1 MSDLRYAVRRLRRA
15 PALSATIV
23 VTLALGIGANTA
35 VFSLADK
42 LFLEPPPGI
51 AHPESLRRIYTR
63 SNWSVGGV
71 TEIHDEIGY
80 PQFKALAAALEPR
93 ARLTAYAKP
102 DSIVVGDEE
111 SRTTA
116 RGAYVDSAFFHVLGV
131 QFASGRPFAADE
143 GSFANPVMV
152 AVISHSYWQQH
163 FGGDP
168 KIIGVKALFDRRW
181 YTIIGV
187 TEGGFRGLDLNRT
200 DVWLPLA
207 SPFGDPTRPWYQSWR
222 NARRV
227 RVLARVPPGMT
238 DGQLA
243 AISTVALRNAEF
255 EHVQPHPDTATV
267 IPGAILELLGPSI
280 GQRTEVAIMFRL
292 IGVALALLL
301 VACANVANLL
311 LARAVARQREIGV
324 RLALGVT
331 HARLLWQLLVESLTL
346 SLLAGVAAV
355 LVGVWCSA
363 LLAHAILPN
372 VILPNTVDWRII
384 AFTVTVAIA
393 TGVLAGFAPALQ
405 ARRTDVTT
413 ALRGSARPP
422 QSTAARLRGLL
433 VVAQTALS
441 LMLIVGAG
449 LFARSLSDLKSID
462 LGYDVDR
469 LVWGTVFFY
478 DPQRHSVDRDGESH
492 AAELRAGLGDAL
504 TRLQHVPGVERVA
517 LSNSA
522 PMAGYAMVP
531 LFTDTGAVPR
541 LNNRDPALMSTTP
554 EYFATT
560 GVELR
565 RGRFFNNG
573 DDLGAPPVVIVN
585 ETAANAYW
593 PNREAVGQCLHLPTQ
608 DAPCWRVIGVTKD
621 SHLMKVLE
629 EPTAQ
634 LFVPVAQRRAGY
646 LSRASYLVVRS
657 RPRDVAHVAD
667 ALRLTLHT
675 IFPTAEP
682 PYVRTTASLLEPQ
695 LRPWTLGAMLFSVFG
710 VLASIVAGI
719 GVYSA
724 MSYAVSERTRELG
737 IRVALGAASQGVVA
751 LVVGTAVRIV
761 AVGILVGIALVLVTG
776 RLVAAMLYAT
786 SPRDPFVTVVA
797 SAALMCVAVLASA
810 LPAWRA
816 SRTDPMIALRA
827 E

>member
-1 MSDLRYAVRRLRRA
+1 MSDLRYAVRRLRVA
-15 PALSATIV
+15 SALSVTIV
-23 VTLALGIGANTA
+23 VTLALGIGANAA
-35 VFSLADK
+35 VFSLANK

-63 SNWSVGGV
+63 SNWSIGGV

-80 PQFKALAAALEPR
+80 PQFNAVAAALGSR
-93 ARLTAYAKP
+93 AELTAYTKP
-102 DSIVVGDEE
+102 DSIVVGDEQ
-111 SRTTA
+111 SRTIA
-116 RGAYVDSAFFHVLGV
+116 RGAYADTAFFRVLSV
-131 QFASGRPFAADE
+131 HLARGRSFAADE
-143 GSFANPVMV
+143 GSFANPSLV
-152 AVISHSYWQQH
+152 AVISHSYWQNH
-163 FGGDP
+163 FGGDA
-168 KIIGVKALFDRRW
+168 KIIGMKALFDRRW

-187 TEGGFRGLDLNRT
+187 TQRGFRGPDLNAT

-207 SPFGDPTRPWYQSWR
+207 SPFGDPARPWYQSWR
-222 NARRV
+222 SSRRV
-227 RVLARVPPGMT
+227 RVIARVAPGTM
-238 DGQLA
+238 DAQLA
-243 AISTVALRNAEF
+243 AISTAAFRNGEL
-255 EHVQPHPDTATV
+255 EHVQRGPDTATV
-267 IPGAILELLGPSI
+267 IPGPILESLGPSI
-280 GQRTEVAIMFRL
+280 GQRTEVAIMLRL
-292 IGVALALLL
+292 IGVAMALLL

-311 LARAVARQREIGV
+311 LAAAVRRQREIGV

-346 SLLAGVAAV
+346 SLVAGVGAV
-355 LVGVWCSA
+355 IVGVWSSA
-363 LLAHAILPN
+363 LLAHLILPD
-372 VILPNTVDWRII
+372 VTLPIGLDWRTI
-384 AFTVTVAIA
+384 AFTVTLAVV
-393 TGVLAGFAPALQ
+393 TGVLAGLAPALQ

-413 ALRGSARPP
+413 ALRGTARLPRS
-422 QSTAARLRGLL
+422 STARLRELL

-441 LMLIVGAG
+441 LMLVVGAG

-462 LGYDVDR
+462 VGYDVDR

-478 DPQRHSVDRDGESH
+478 DPQRHSIDRDAESH
-492 AAELRAGLGDAL
+492 AAELRAGLQDAV

-541 LNNRDPALMSTTP
+541 LSNRDPALMSTTP

-565 RGRFFNNG
+565 RGRFFNSG

-585 ETAANAYW
+585 ETAAKAYW
-593 PNREAVGQCLHLPTQ
+593 PNRDPLGQCLHLPTR

-646 LSRASYLVVRS
+646 LSRASVLVVRA
-657 RPRDVAHVAD
+657 RPGEVAHVAD
-667 ALRLTLHT
+667 AMRQTLHT

-682 PYVRTTASLLEPQ
+682 PYVRTAASLLEPQ
-695 LRPWTLGAMLFSVFG
+695 LRPWTLGAMLFTAFA
-710 VLASIVAGI
+710 VLAAIIAGV

-724 MSYAVSERTRELG
+724 VAYAVSERTREMG
-737 IRVALGAASQGVVA
+737 IRVALGAASQGLIA
-751 LVVGTAVRIV
+751 LVVGTGVRIV
-761 AVGILVGIALVLVTG
+761 AVGILLGIALVLLTG

-786 SPRDPFVTVVA
+786 SPYDPVVMVVA
-797 SAALMCVAVLASA
+797 SVVLIVIAVLASA

-816 SRTDPMIALRA
+816 ARVDPMIALRA

>member
-1 MSDLRYAVRRLRRA
+1 MSDLRYAVRRLRLA
-15 PALSATIV
+15 PALSVTIV
-23 VTLALGIGANTA
+23 VTLALGIGANAA

-42 LFLEPPPGI
+42 LFLEPPP
-51 AHPESLRRIYTR
+51 AVSHPENLRRIYTR
-63 SNWSVGGV
+63 SNWSVGEV

-80 PQFKALAAALEPR
+80 PQFTAIASALNGR
-93 ARLTAYAKP
+93 AQVTAYTKP
-102 DSIVVGDEE
+102 DSIVVGDEQ

-116 RGAYVDSAFFHVLGV
+116 RGAYVDTAFFRALGV
-131 QFASGRPFAADE
+131 HIARGRSFAADE
-143 GSFANPVMV
+143 GSFANPGMV
-152 AVISHSYWQQH
+152 AVISHSYWQNH

-168 KIIGVKALFDRRW
+168 KIIGMKALFDRRW

-187 TEGGFRGLDLNRT
+187 TQSGFRGPDLNRT

-222 NARRV
+222 NGRRV
-227 RVLARVPPGMT
+227 RVIARVAPGTT
-238 DGQLA
+238 DAQLA
-243 AISTVALRNAEF
+243 AISTVAFRNGEF
-255 EHVQPHPDTATV
+255 EHVQLHPDTATV
-267 IPGAILELLGPSI
+267 IPGPILESLGPSI
-280 GQRTEVAIMFRL
+280 GQRTEVAIMLRL

-311 LARAVARQREIGV
+311 LATAVKRQREIGV

-331 HARLLWQLLVESLTL
+331 HARLLSQLLVESLTL
-346 SLLAGVAAV
+346 SLLAGAASV

-363 LLAHAILPN
+363 LLARLILPD
-372 VILPNTVDWRII
+372 VTLPIGLDGRTV
-384 AFTVTVAIA
+384 AFTVTIA
-393 TGVLAGFAPALQ
+393 VVTGVLAGLAPALQ

-413 ALRGSARPP
+413 ALRGSARLPRS
-422 QSTAARLRGLL
+422 STARLRELL

-441 LMLIVGAG
+441 LMLVVGAG

-462 LGYDVDR
+462 VGYDVDR

-478 DPQRHSVDRDGESH
+478 DAQRHSVDRDGESH
-492 AAELRAGLGDAL
+492 AAELRAGLENAV

-517 LSNSA
+517 LSTSA
-522 PMAGYAMVP
+522 PMAGYAMVR

-541 LNNRDPALMSTTP
+541 LDNRDPALMSTTP

-560 GVELR
+560 GIELR
-565 RGRFFNNG
+565 RGRFFNDA

-585 ETAANAYW
+585 ETAAKAYW
-593 PNREAVGQCLHLPTQ
+593 PNRDAVGQCLHLPTR
-608 DAPCWRVIGVTKD
+608 DAPCLRVIGVAKD

-646 LSRASYLVVRS
+646 LSRASFLVVRA
-657 RPRDVAHVAD
+657 RPGDVARVAD
-667 ALRLTLHT
+667 AMRLTLYT
-675 IFPTAEP
+675 TFPTAEP

-695 LRPWTLGAMLFSVFG
+695 LRPWTLGAMLFAAFA
-710 VLASIVAGI
+710 VLASIVAGV

-724 MSYAVSERTRELG
+724 VAYAVSERTRELG
-737 IRVALGAASQGVVA
+737 IRVALGAASHGLVA
-751 LVVGTAVRIV
+751 LVVGTGVRV
-761 AVGILVGIALVLVTG
+761 VVVGILVGIALVLLTG

-786 SPRDPFVTVVA
+786 SPHDPLVMMVA
-797 SAALMCVAVLASA
+797 SVALVVIAVLASA

>member
-1 MSDLRYAVRRLRRA
+1 MSDLRYAVRRLRLA
-15 PALSATIV
+15 PSLSVTIV
-23 VTLALGIGANTA
+23 VTLALGIGANAA
-35 VFSLADK
+35 VFSLANK
-42 LFLEPPPGI
+42 LFLESPPGI

-63 SNWSVGGV
+63 SNWSIGGV

-80 PQFKALAAALEPR
+80 PQFNAVAAALGSR
-93 ARLTAYAKP
+93 AQLTAYTKP
-102 DSIVVGDEE
+102 DSIVVGDEQ

-116 RGAYVDSAFFHVLGV
+116 RGAYVDTAFFRILSVHISRGRS
-131 QFASGRPFAADE
+131 FAGDE
-143 GSFANPVMV
+143 GSFANPALV
-152 AVISHSYWQQH
+152 AVISHSYWQNH

-168 KIIGVKALFDRRW
+168 KIIGMKALFDRRR

-187 TEGGFRGLDLNRT
+187 TARRFRGPDLNQT

-222 NARRV
+222 NVRRV
-227 RVLARVPPGMT
+227 RVIARVAPGTT
-238 DGQLA
+238 DAQLA
-243 AISTVALRNAEF
+243 AISTAAFRNGEL
-255 EHVQPHPDTATV
+255 EHVQRGPDTASV
-267 IPGAILELLGPSI
+267 IPGPILESLGPSI
-280 GQRTEVAIMFRL
+280 GQRTEVAIMLRL
-292 IGVALALLL
+292 SGVALALLL

-311 LARAVARQREIGV
+311 LAAAVRRQREIGV

-331 HARLLWQLLVESLTL
+331 HARLLWQLLLESLTL
-346 SLLAGVAAV
+346 SLLASVGAV
-355 LVGVWCSA
+355 LIAVWSSA
-363 LLAHAILPN
+363 LLAHLILPD
-372 VILPNTVDWRII
+372 VTLGMTLGWRTV
-384 AFTVTVAIA
+384 AFTVTVAVV
-393 TGVLAGFAPALQ
+393 TGVLAGLAPALQ

-413 ALRGSARPP
+413 ALRGSARLPRS
-422 QSTAARLRGLL
+422 STARFRELL

-441 LMLIVGAG
+441 LMLVVGAG
-449 LFARSLSDLKSID
+449 LFVRSLSDLKSID
-462 LGYDVDR
+462 VGYDVDR
-469 LVWGTVFFY
+469 LVWGSVFFY
-478 DPQRHSVDRDGESH
+478 DPRRHTVDRDGEAH
-492 AAELRAGLGDAL
+492 AAELRAGLEDAG
-504 TRLQHVPGVERVA
+504 TRLQHARGVERVA

-522 PMAGYAMVP
+522 PLAGYAMVP

-554 EYFATT
+554 EYFATV

-565 RGRFFNNG
+565 RGRFFNSG

-585 ETAANAYW
+585 ETAAKAYW
-593 PNREAVGQCLHLPTQ
+593 PNRDPIGQCLHLPTR

-634 LFVPVAQRRAGY
+634 LFVPVAQRPTGY
-646 LSRASYLVVRS
+646 LSRASFLVVRA
-657 RPRDVAHVAD
+657 RPRELAHVAD
-667 ALRLTLHT
+667 AMRLTLRT

-695 LRPWTLGAMLFSVFG
+695 LRPWTLGAMLFAAFA
-710 VLASIVAGI
+710 VLASIVAGV

-724 MSYAVSERTRELG
+724 VAYSVSERTRELG
-737 IRVALGAASQGVVA
+737 IRVALGAASRGLVA
-751 LVVGTAVRIV
+751 LVVGAGVRIV
-761 AVGILVGIALVLVTG
+761 AVGILVGIALVLLTG

-786 SPRDPFVTVVA
+786 SPHDPLVMMLASVA
-797 SAALMCVAVLASA
+797 LIVIAVLASA

-816 SRTDPMIALRA
+816 SRADPMIALRA

>member
-1 MSDLRYAVRRLRRA
+1 MSDLRYAVRRLRLA
-15 PALSATIV
+15 PALSLTIT
-23 VTLALGIGANTA
+23 VTLALGIGANAA
-35 VFSLADK
+35 VFSLANK
-42 LFLEPPPGI
+42 LFLAPPRGI

-63 SNWSVGGV
+63 SNWSIGEV

-80 PQFKALAAALEPR
+80 PQFNGVAAALGPR
-93 ARLTAYAKP
+93 AQLTAYTKP

-111 SRTTA
+111 SRTSA
-116 RGAYVDSAFFHVLGV
+116 RGAYVDTAFFRVLSV
-131 QFASGRPFAADE
+131 HMERGRPFGTDE
-143 GSFANPVMV
+143 GSFANPAMV

-163 FGGDP
+163 FDRDP
-168 KIIGVKALFDRRW
+168 KIIGAKALFDRRW

-187 TEGGFRGLDLNRT
+187 TEEGFQGPDLNRT

-222 NARRV
+222 NLRRV
-227 RVLARVPPGMT
+227 RVIARMAPGMT
-238 DGQLA
+238 DAQLG
-243 AISTVALRNAEF
+243 AISTVAFRNGELQ
-255 EHVQPHPDTATV
+255 HVQTHPDTATV
-267 IPGAILELLGPSI
+267 IPGSILESLGPSI
-280 GQRTEVAIMFRL
+280 GQRPEVAIMLRL

-355 LVGVWCSA
+355 VVGIWSGAV
-363 LLAHAILPN
+363 LAHLILPD
-372 VILPNTVDWRII
+372 VTLPNTLDWRTV
-384 AFTVTVAIA
+384 AFTVTIAIV
-393 TGVLAGFAPALQ
+393 TGVVAGLAPALQ

-413 ALRGSARPP
+413 ALRGGARLPR
-422 QSTAARLRGLL
+422 STAARLRELL

-441 LMLIVGAG
+441 LMLVVGAG

-462 LGYDVDR
+462 VGYDVDR

-478 DPQRHSVDRDGESH
+478 DPQRRAVDRDGESH
-492 AAELRAGLGDAL
+492 AAELRAGLADAL
-504 TRLQHVPGVERVA
+504 TRLRHAPGVEQVA

-541 LNNRDPALMSTTP
+541 LENRDPALMSTTP
-554 EYFATT
+554 EYFATV
-560 GVELR
+560 GVVLR
-565 RGRFFNNG
+565 RGRFFNDA
-573 DDLGAPPVVIVN
+573 DDLGAPPVVLVN
-585 ETAANAYW
+585 ETAAKAYW
-593 PNREAVGQCLHLPTQ
+593 PNREAVGQCLHFPTR

-621 SHLMKVLE
+621 SHLTKVLE

-646 LSRASYLVVRS
+646 LSRASYLVVRA
-657 RPRDVAHVAD
+657 RPGDVAHVAD
-667 ALRLTLHT
+667 AMRLTLRT

-695 LRPWTLGAMLFSVFG
+695 LRPWTLGAMLFAAFG
-710 VLASIVAGI
+710 VLASIVAGV

-737 IRVALGAASQGVVA
+737 IRVALGAASQSVVA
-751 LVVGTAVRIV
+751 LVMGTGMRIV
-761 AVGILVGIALVLVTG
+761 AVGIVVGIVLVLVTG

-786 SPRDPFVTVVA
+786 SPHDPLVMIVA
-797 SAALMCVAVLASA
+797 SVALLALAVLASA

-816 SRTDPMIALRA
+816 SRADPMIALRA